1 MNRAANFL
9 CFGEVLFDVLPDKK
23 VVGGAS
29 LNVAIWLHRLGNRV
43 NMLSAVGKDGLG
55 KELTDFIANQGLGT
69 MLIETHKSLP
79 TSTVNVKLTTEGIAT
94 YTIEQPVAW
103 DEISLSGTVM
113 EVSDRATYLIY
124 NSLTVRSETSRNTL
138 FQLLKNKAYKVLD
151 VNLRPPHYDRET
163 LIELMQAA
171 DFIKFNEEEILE
183 IAAYFKPG
191 IQDLREAVLLLSGET
206 QTGTICVTRG
216 GDGVIL
222 YKDKTFYA
230 FGGFKVTVKDTIGA
244 GDSFLAAL
252 LSQLHQQAPVEK
264 ALRYACALGALV
276 ASREGAV
283 PEFDLDEIVRKVK
296 SGGD

>member
-1 MNRAANFL
+1 MNEAANFL
-9 CFGEVLFDVLPDKK
+9 CFGEVLFDVLPDKR

-43 NMLSAVGKDGLG
+43 KMLSAVGEDGLG
-55 KELTDFIANQGLGT
+55 KELLSFISNQGLDT
-69 MLIETHKSLP
+69 TLIEAHKTLP

-103 DEISLSGTVM
+103 DEISLSDTVRKI
-113 EVSDRATYLIY
+113 SDCATYLIY
-124 NSLTVRSETSRNTL
+124 NSLTVRSKTSRNTL
-138 FQLLKNKAYKVLD
+138 FRLLESKAYKVLD

-163 LIELMQAA
+163 LIKLMQAA

-191 IQDLREAVLLLSGET
+191 VQGLREAVLLVSE
-206 QTGTICVTRG
+206 QTKTNTICVTLG
-216 GDGVIL
+216 GDGVLL
-222 YKDKTFYA
+222 YKDKKFYS

-276 ASREGAV
+276 ASKEGAV
-283 PEFDLDEIVRKVK
+283 PEINLIEIDLKK
-296 SGGD
+296 NSKK